1 MAATDES
8 QLSSMSARVR
18 VAFVREGDPF
28 WVDSAAPTTAETL
41 VSWAFISAAPM
52 AVPLP
57 SPPEADAWTRPFEDL
72 AGTGALYLAPGYGPD
87 DDPGV
92 AVLQELANRG
102 IVGLTIGPECAPA
115 IAGPTVMGP
124 AGTDWRP
131 APGMQTLVRGI
142 ADDRQLEAWR
152 NRLRAAYGSHVAY
165 EIKPW
170 SCTRWRDD
178 SQAESVTFPAS
189 LRALPTEQSR
199 LRDTNTL
206 LDVVRRL
213 RGPDGCPWDKQQ
225 THRTLRPYLVE
236 EAHEALS
243 AIERGDDSAMADEFG
258 DVLLNLVL
266 HAEIAR
272 QRGGFDWHDVVA
284 AISDKMIRRH
294 PHVFGDAQIEALED
308 LRLAWT
314 QIKAAERD
322 GDIGPLDGLPD
333 SMPSLTLA
341 KSAVRALR
349 RAGQPL
355 DVPSLETETLTALSA
370 GNDTERLGDAL
381 LWVAARADAA
391 DVDPDMALRDA
402 NARLRKRLEDDYGR
416 S

>member
-1 MAATDES
+1 MAATDDS
-8 QLSSMSARVR
+8 QLSSMNARVR
-18 VAFVREGDPF
+18 VAFVREGDPL
-28 WVDSAAPTTAETL
+28 WVDTAAPTTAEL
-41 VSWAFISAAPM
+41 MVSWACISAAPI
-52 AVPLP
+52 AAALP
-57 SPPEADAWTRPFEDL
+57 SPPEAESWTRAFEDL
-72 AGTGALYLAPGYGPD
+72 AGTRALYLAPGYGPD

-102 IVGLTIGPECAPA
+102 IVSLTIGPESAPA
-115 IAGPTVMGP
+115 IDGPTVMGP

-142 ADDRQLEAWR
+142 ADDRQLKAWR
-152 NRLRAAYGSHVAY
+152 TRLRAAYGSDVACQVM
-165 EIKPW
+165 PW

-178 SQAESVTFPAS
+178 SASESVTFPAS
-189 LRALPTEQSR
+189 LRALPTEQSK

-243 AIERGDDSAMADEFG
+243 AIDRGDDSAMADEFG

-272 QRGGFDWHDVVA
+272 QRGGFDWPDVVA
-284 AISDKMIRRH
+284 AICAKMIRRH
-294 PHVFGDAQIEALED
+294 PHVFGDARFEAPED
-308 LRLAWT
+308 LRLAWAR
-314 QIKAAERD
+314 IKAAERD

-355 DVPSLETETLTALSA
+355 DVPSLETETFAALAA
-370 GNDTERLGDAL
+370 GRDAERLGDAL

-391 DVDPDMALRDA
+391 DIDPDMALRDA
-402 NARLRKRLEDDYGR
+402 NARLRKRLEDDDGH